1 MRYSV
6 QKIDKLAHI
15 IYKAAYGVKTLFWVF
30 LIFGICMS
38 DVMSANTTDSGPL
51 SAPPSNDDLCD
62 AIPLTVGA
70 PCAGFIYT
78 IEDATT
84 ESNEEYCDE
93 VLSNSVWFS
102 FVAPPS
108 STVYIVTTREF
119 PGSISLSRTLFLE
132 DGGFDCTDMLTIN
145 YYTCTDDNIWV
156 DTLAVCGLS
165 PMDTYWI
172 QVYGVAVLSESDFC
186 IEIIEDSPDAGP
198 DQVLCS
204 GTSTSLDGS
213 DGPYYPHYWELLSGT
228 ATIESNSG
236 SANVTGL
243 VPGETVEIQRVI
255 YCGEAT
261 VAQDTMFIFN
271 YLAPDDPDAGPDQ
284 VLCGETSTTLSG
296 NAPGF
301 GDPLWTVLSGTATLS
316 DPSDPGTV
324 VTGLIPESTVMLE
337 YSISNDTCVN
347 RDTMMI
353 TIYEATEAADA
364 GPDQLICE
372 GFSAI
377 LEANTPISGTG
388 MWTVLSGPA
397 DIANPTDPESSV
409 TDLGFS
415 GTTNVLEWAITNG
428 ECVDRDTVEIVY
440 GPVEDADA
448 GSDQYLCEEVS
459 IILEANSGIEG
470 DFGYWT
476 LLSGTATIA
485 DDSDPNTD
493 ISGLI
498 AGDTI
503 VLEWSLSNGFC
514 TTYDTVTI
522 FNGEMVV
529 ADAGGY
535 IVVCDET
542 FTFLDATPPSSGEGL
557 WSVWA
562 GVADITD
569 PSSPTSEVTGLDPAY
584 SVAYLLWTV
593 TSGSCE
599 DDDLLYVI
607 NELHPFVDAGPDQ
620 DLCDETATVM
630 SASAPPCVE
639 DQCGYGLWT
648 LLEGSANIDDVT
660 FENTEITD
668 LLPGSTVVLEWSV
681 TDYLGICFSSDTVV
695 ITIDE
700 MPIADA
706 GDDQGLCDESS
717 TTLAATSPGIG
728 SGMWSI
734 DFGVADITDPTSPT
748 STVTGLAPGY
758 SFVSLL
764 WTVTNGACEDFD
776 YMYIIVDLPPAV
788 NAGSDQE
795 LCDETVTVLDG
806 NEPQDFGKAFETGL
820 WTINS
825 GSCTI
830 ADPTLYNSSVSDLI
844 PGTTVELV
852 WSITSDAGICTSS
865 DTMTITVYELPTVA
879 EAGMDQ
885 VLCETETTTSL
896 EANSPSVGTGMWTIM
911 DGIATISDP
920 SSPTTMLTGIDSGV
934 PVVLRWTISN
944 GTCPASM
951 DDVMISFD
959 ESPSIADA
967 GPDQELCDETMTVLA
982 ATTPLVGTGQ
992 WYLEDGTATIDDP
1005 SSPTS
1010 LVTGMVPGDFVL
1022 LIWEVSNGLCPV
1034 SFDEMFIYIDEN
1046 PTTADAGPDQDLC
1059 GVTSTLIDGNVPS
1072 VGYGLWSIVSGTG
1085 SIDNP
1090 ESPSTEVS
1098 GMLIGS
1104 SVTLEW
1110 IIENGSCPPS
1120 IDQIVI
1126 NVDEAPTVADAGP
1139 DQELCDQ
1146 TMTTLSG
1153 NAPLVGSGMWS
1164 LISGTATITDPA
1176 SPVSSVTGLIPGE
1189 SVVLEW
1195 SISNGICPI
1204 SSDQMEII
1212 IYELPTIADAGIDQ
1226 ELCDASSA
1234 FLEGNTPSIGTGL
1247 WTVVNGVATITDPE
1261 NPETEITDLLIGA
1274 EVTLEW
1280 TISNGVCP
1288 ETNDQVTIIVDEL
1301 PTVAEAGP
1309 DQVLCNVT
1317 TTFLEGNGP
1326 EIGTGEWTIVVGIAN
1341 LTDPM
1346 SPVSEVTDL
1355 VPGESVILEWSI
1367 ENGVCPISTDQV
1379 LIQVDELP
1387 TVADAGP
1394 DQQFCNLTET
1404 TLDANAPAVGNGL
1417 WSIVN
1422 GSASIVNLED
1432 PETDL
1437 EDLIPGTEV
1446 TLQWEISNG
1455 VCPASND
1462 EVTIIID
1469 ALPSNPYAGPDQLLC
1484 DQLSTFLEADEP
1496 LVGIGE
1502 WTILDGV
1509 ATIVAPGDPNAELT
1523 DLVYGTSVSLEWTIT
1538 NETCPPSS
1546 DHVII
1551 DVEELPTEANAGPD
1565 QMLCG
1570 PTSTF
1575 LEGNTPLVGEGYWLK
1590 ISGPGLIVDPELPNS
1605 ELTGLEIGMPTV
1617 CQWTIF
1623 GVNCPASTDNVT
1635 IETFPGGAN
1644 AEAGP
1649 DQQICN
1655 ETSVFMA
1662 GNLPLG
1668 TTGEWTVIMG
1678 TAIIIDPSDPLT
1690 EVTGFNQG
1698 ETVVLQWAIT
1708 PDGCTPSIDQ
1718 MNIFVNT
1725 SGFVDAGPDQG
1736 LCDQMSATLS
1746 ANTPDSGE
1754 GIWNVVSGTGTVTD
1768 PMSPTST
1775 VEGLEANG
1783 TLILEWVITDG
1794 DCLPSRD
1801 TVIIENSALPSQS
1814 MAGDD
1819 QILCASTFAE
1829 MNATTPLIGSGMW
1842 TVSSGNATIIDPL
1855 SPMTEI
1861 QNLLVGESVVLQWT
1875 IINGTCPSTEDE
1887 VEITN
1892 EAKPSTS
1899 LAGDDQVLCVETE
1912 TQLNANAPDVGI
1924 GLWSI
1929 LEGLG
1934 SIEDPSSP
1942 STMITNMMPG
1952 THVVLEWSI
1961 SNGTCPP
1968 ERDTVEIFWHEMP
1981 SQAFAGDDQFLCKD
1995 VSTILEATPPIVG
2008 EGFWTIISG
2017 VGTIADPS
2025 SPTSELTG
2033 LVEDASVTLHW
2044 TVTNAICPPSID
2056 DVTIQVDVLPSP
2068 ALGGP
2073 DFKVCEQ
2080 KIVKLAAQGP
2090 AIGEG
2095 QWSVISGSGVVID
2108 PASPTSQVTN
2118 LIPGTTTWLQWS
2130 VSNGACDPN
2139 HDTIFIEVDEMP
2151 SMAFAGDDQQLCGI
2165 NTTLLEGNIP
2175 SAGQGVWSV
2184 INGSGTLTDPTDPQ
2198 TMLSDL
2204 MFGNSVTLSW
2214 TISNGVCPSFTDQ
2227 VVIEIGEAPT
2237 DAIAGDDQSLCDVTE
2252 TTVDANTPIIGN
2264 GTWEVISG
2272 SGTITNP
2279 GSPSSEITN
2288 MVFGDLLVIQWVIT
2302 EGNCISYDTLT
2313 IFPDQMP
2320 TAANAGDDQMLCA
2333 TETLLSANIPVSGTG
2348 EWNIVSGSGVIEDPF
2363 APVTMLTEIP
2373 SGTTVVLS
2381 WTITNSCGSTSD
2393 DISISVT
2400 AEQPIAE
2407 AGDDQLLCAAISTQ
2421 MNATPANIG
2430 SGTWSVVS
2438 GAGSVLDPSDPNAI
2452 ITDLIPGTSTVL
2464 RWTVESVPCMPSID
2478 DVTIQVDEAPSV
2490 ANAGSNATIC
2500 DTSAMLSA
2508 EIPAIG
2514 SGQWQIVSGS
2524 GILNDPFNSN
2534 TMISELMPGAET
2546 VLVWHVSNGVC
2557 PGTSDTITISATPP
2571 LTIPEAGADEVYCN
2585 LPVVYLEANE
2595 PIEGFG
2601 VWTIISG
2608 SGMITDPTDPK
2619 TGVTNLG
2626 IGDNTFVWTI
2636 SNNTCAPLRDTV
2648 VVSIT
2653 GEQGPEANFL
2663 VSEIGCV
2670 DTLMYMFDISEN
2682 EIMPTGYLWDFGDNS
2697 TSTERDPIH
2706 TYTAPGN
2713 YTITMTTF
2721 LNGCASA
2728 PAAKDIAVFACAF
2741 SEPES
2746 YANNKIQSAN
2756 VFPNP
2761 TDDEFKVTVR
2771 LHEANEI
2778 IISMYQA
2785 DGQLMTTRKVNGEK
2799 EIQTTLH
2806 PEAPGCYFVRIEVK
2820 DEVLV
2825 FKVLKI
2831 N

>member
-1 MRYSV
+1 M
-6 QKIDKLAHI
+6 I
-15 IYKAAYGVKTLFWVF
+15 
-30 LIFGICMS
+30 
-38 DVMSANTTDSGPL
+38 SGPL
-51 SAPPSNDDLCD
+51 PAPPSNDDLCD

-70 PCAGFIYT
+70 SCAGFIYS

-84 ESNEEYCDE
+84 ETNEDYCDE
-93 VLSNSVWFS
+93 ALSNSVWFS

-119 PGSISLSRTLFLE
+119 PGSISLSRTLYNE
-132 DGGFDCTDMLTIN
+132 DGVFDCTDMLTIG

-165 PMDTYWI
+165 PMETYWI
-172 QVYGVAVLSESDFC
+172 QVYGVAVVSESDFC
-186 IEIIEDSPDAGP
+186 IEVIEDAPDAGP
-198 DQVLCS
+198 DQVLCNA
-204 GTSTSLDGS
+204 TSTTLDGS
-213 DGPYYPHYWELLSGT
+213 ESIYYPHYWELLSGT
-228 ATIESNSG
+228 ATIESS
-236 SANVTGL
+236 SATANVTGL
-243 VPGETVEIQRVI
+243 VPEDPVVIQRVI

-261 VAQDTMFIFN
+261 VAQDTMFIYN
-271 YLAPDDPDAGPDQ
+271 YYAPDDPDAGPDQ
-284 VLCGETSTTLSG
+284 ILCGVTFTTLAG
-296 NAPGF
+296 NTPVFF
-301 GDPLWTVLSGTATLS
+301 GVPLWTVLSGTATIS
-316 DPSDPGTV
+316 DPTDPSPE
-324 VTGLIPESTVMLE
+324 VTGLVPETVVLLE
-337 YSISNDTCVN
+337 YSFTNGTCVN

-364 GPDQLICE
+364 GPDQLICDE
-372 GFSAI
+372 LGTS
-377 LEANTPISGTG
+377 LEANTPMSGVG
-388 MWTVLSGPA
+388 LWTVLNGPI
-397 DIANPTDPESSV
+397 DIADPSDPNSSV
-409 TDLGFS
+409 SDLGFS
-415 GTTNVLEWAITNG
+415 PTTNILEWSITDG
-428 ECVDRDTVEIVY
+428 SCVNRDTVEITY
-440 GPVEDADA
+440 GAVVDADA
-448 GSDQYLCEEVS
+448 GPDQYLCEETMTT
-459 IILEANSGIEG
+459 LEGNNPIEG

-476 LLSGTATIA
+476 VLEGTATIV
-485 DDSDPNTD
+485 DDGDPTTD
-493 ISGLI
+493 ITGLI

-503 VLEWSLSNGFC
+503 VLEWYISNGYC
-514 TTYDTVTI
+514 TTYDTVVI
-522 FNGEMVV
+522 YNGEMPV
-529 ADAGGY
+529 AEAGDDF
-535 IVVCDET
+535 VVCEESSAI
-542 FTFLDATPPSSGEGL
+542 LNATPPSSG
-557 WSVWA
+557 A
-562 GVADITD
+562 GIWTLDFGTADITD
-569 PSSPTSEVTGLDPAY
+569 PTSPTSEITGMNPAN
-584 SVAYLLWTV
+584 SFVILVWTV
-593 TSGSCE
+593 TSGSCV
-599 DDDLLYVI
+599 DDDNVFVLNRLF
-607 NELHPFVDAGPDQ
+607 PDVDAGPDQ
-620 DLCDETATVM
+620 TLCNETSTIMEANDPICIKGVCDE
-630 SASAPPCVE
+630 
-639 DQCGYGLWT
+639 GLWT
-648 LLEGSANIDDVT
+648 LLEGPATIADVT
-660 FENTEITD
+660 FENTEISD
-668 LLPGSTVVLEWSV
+668 LIPGTTVVLEW
-681 TDYLGICFSSDTVV
+681 TIIDYYSGCAASDTVV

-728 SGMWSI
+728 TGMWSV
-734 DFGVADITDPTSPT
+734 DFGVADITDPASPT

-852 WSITSDAGICTSS
+852 WTITSDAGICTSS
-865 DTMTITVYELPTVA
+865 DTMTITVYALPTVA
-879 EAGMDQ
+879 DAGMDQ

-896 EANSPSVGTGMWTIM
+896 EANTPSVGTGMWTII

-920 SSPTTMLTGIDSGV
+920 SSPTTMLTGIDSGI
-934 PVVLRWTISN
+934 PVVLRWTTSN

-951 DDVMISFD
+951 DDVVISFD
-959 ESPSIADA
+959 ESPSVADA

-1022 LIWEVSNGLCPV
+1022 LRWEVSNGLCPV

-1059 GVTSTLIDGNVPS
+1059 GVTSTFIDANVPS
-1072 VGYGLWSIVSGTG
+1072 VGFGLWSIVSGTG
-1085 SIDNP
+1085 IIDNP
-1090 ESPSTEVS
+1090 ESPSTEIT
-1098 GMLIGS
+1098 GMIIGS

-1110 IIENGSCPPS
+1110 TIENGSCPPS

-1164 LISGTATITDPA
+1164 LVSGTATITDPA
-1176 SPVSSVTGLIPGE
+1176 SPVSGVTGLIPGE

-1226 ELCDASSA
+1226 ELCDATST

-1301 PTVAEAGP
+1301 PTVANAGP

-1317 TTFLEGNGP
+1317 TTFLEGNVP
-1326 EIGTGEWTIVVGIAN
+1326 EIGTGEWTVVVGIAN

-1367 ENGVCPISTDQV
+1367 ENGVCPASTDQV
-1379 LIQVDELP
+1379 VITVDELP

-1404 TLDANAPAVGNGL
+1404 TLDANTPAVGTGL
-1417 WSIVN
+1417 WSIIN
-1422 GSASIVNLED
+1422 GSASIVNPED

-1437 EDLIPGTEV
+1437 EDLLPGTEV

-1462 EVTIIID
+1462 EVTITID

-1509 ATIVAPGDPNAELT
+1509 ATIVSPGDPNSALT

-1570 PTSTF
+1570 PTITF

-1623 GVNCPASTDNVT
+1623 GVNCPASTDYVT

-1644 AEAGP
+1644 ADAGP

-1662 GNLPLG
+1662 GNLPMG
-1668 TTGEWTVIMG
+1668 TTGEWSVIMG
-1678 TAIIIDPSDPLT
+1678 TALIIDPSDPLT

-1708 PDGCTPSIDQ
+1708 PDGCSPSVDQ
-1718 MNIFVNT
+1718 MSIFVNT
-1725 SGFVDAGPDQG
+1725 SGFVDAGPDQD
-1736 LCDQMSATLS
+1736 LCEQMATLLS

-1754 GIWNVVSGTGTVTD
+1754 GVWNIVSGTGTVTD

-1775 VEGLEANG
+1775 VEGLVANG

-1801 TVIIENSALPSQS
+1801 TVIVENNASPSSA

-1819 QILCASTFAE
+1819 QILCASASAT
-1829 MNATTPLIGSGMW
+1829 MNATPPLSGSGMW
-1842 TVSSGNATIIDPL
+1842 TVSSGNATIVDPL
-1855 SPMTEI
+1855 SPMTDI
-1861 QNLLVGESVVLQWT
+1861 QNLVVGESVILTWT
-1875 IINGTCPSTEDE
+1875 ITNGTCPTTEDE
-1887 VEITN
+1887 VEITI
-1892 EAKPSTS
+1892 EQGPSTS

-1912 TQLNANAPDVGI
+1912 TQLNANTPDVGVGI
-1924 GLWSI
+1924 WSI
-1929 LEGLG
+1929 LEGSGIL
-1934 SIEDPSSP
+1934 ENPSSP
-1942 STMITNMMPG
+1942 STMLTNMMPG
-1952 THVVLEWSI
+1952 TNVVLEWSI

-1968 ERDTVEIFWHEMP
+1968 ERDTVQILWHEMP

-1995 VSTILEATPPIVG
+1995 VSTILEATPPMVG

-2025 SPTSELTG
+2025 SPNSELTG
-2033 LVEDASVTLHW
+2033 LLEDASVTLHW

-2056 DVTIQVDVLPSP
+2056 DVTIQVDVFPSP

-2095 QWSVISGSGVVID
+2095 EWSVISGSGVVIN
-2108 PASPTSQVTN
+2108 PGSPTSQVTN

-2130 VSNGACDPN
+2130 VTNGACDPN
-2139 HDTIFIEVDEMP
+2139 YDTIFIEVDEMP

-2175 SAGQGVWSV
+2175 SAGQGVWS
-2184 INGSGTLTDPTDPQ
+2184 IENGSGTIADPTDPQ

-2204 MFGNSVTLSW
+2204 LFGNSVTLSW
-2214 TISNGVCPSFTDQ
+2214 TISNGVCPSSTDQ

-2237 DAIAGDDQSLCDVTE
+2237 EAMAGDDQSLCDVTE
-2252 TTVDANTPIIGN
+2252 TTVDANTPTIGN
-2264 GTWEVISG
+2264 GAWEIISG

-2279 GSPSSEITN
+2279 GSPSTEITN

-2320 TAANAGDDQMLCA
+2320 TAANAGDDQVLCNA
-2333 TETLLSANIPVSGTG
+2333 ETTLSANIPVSGTG

-2363 APVTMLTEIP
+2363 APVTMITEIP
-2373 SGTTVVLS
+2373 SGTTVVLT

-2393 DISISVT
+2393 DVAISVT

-2438 GAGSVLDPSDPNAI
+2438 GAGTVLDPSDPNAI

-2464 RWTVESVPCMPSID
+2464 RWTVESVPCMPAID

-2490 ANAGSNATIC
+2490 ANAGSNATVC

-2514 SGQWQIVSGS
+2514 SGQWQVVSGA
-2524 GILNDPFNSN
+2524 GTLIDPANAN
-2534 TMISELMPGAET
+2534 TIISELMPGGET
-2546 VLVWHVSNGVC
+2546 VLAWHVSNGVC
-2557 PGTSDTITISATPP
+2557 PGISDTITITTTPP

-2595 PIEGFG
+2595 PEEGVG
-2601 VWTIISG
+2601 EWTIISG
-2608 SGMITDPTDPK
+2608 TGVIAYPLDPN
-2619 TGVTNLG
+2619 TGVTDLG
-2626 IGDNTFVWTI
+2626 IGDNAFVWTI
-2636 SNNTCAPLRDTV
+2636 SNNACMPLSDTV
-2648 VVSIT
+2648 TVTNT
-2653 GEQGPEANFL
+2653 GEQGLEANFL
-2663 VSEIGCV
+2663 VNARGCV
-2670 DTLMYMFDISEN
+2670 DTTMYMFDISDN
-2682 EIMPTGYLWDFGDNS
+2682 EIKPTGYLWDFGDNT
-2697 TSTERDPIH
+2697 TSTERDPVH
-2706 TYTAPGN
+2706 TYASAGN

-2728 PAAKDIAVFACAF
+2728 PASKEISVFACAF
-2741 SEPES
+2741 SQPE
-2746 YANNKIQSAN
+2746 YPEFNQIKTAN

-2761 TDDEFKVTVR
+2761 TDDDFNVR
-2771 LHEANEI
+2771 VQLRQENDI
-2778 IISMYQA
+2778 VISMYQV
-2785 DGQLMTTRKVNGEK
+2785 DGQLITTRKIKGEK
-2799 EIQTTLH
+2799 EVLTAL
-2806 PEAPGCYFVRIEVK
+2806 PAEVPGCYFVRIEVK